1 MSNSRSA
8 SLDTL
13 EIPVADS
20 PATASSSHAPDD
32 WTLPQPFKH
41 RGWKPYRDRIYR
53 TLIALDV
60 SPARRRR
67 FAGCGSSVWL
77 LVNREDPALFKV
89 VYSSCHDRFCL
100 PCSRARATNIRNN
113 LANYT
118 QGLKLRF
125 VTLTLAHTSQPLA
138 VQLDRLVRAFKSL
151 RGTPL
156 WRQRVRGGVAFL
168 EVKLSDR
175 TGCWHPHFHVLID
188 SNFLPQSVLSALWL
202 DVTGDSK
209 IVDIRLVRGQE
220 EVAQYVTKYV
230 TKPLSGTVLR
240 DAATTVEAV
249 SALHNRRLFIAFGG
263 WVKWK
268 LTQNADPKTWD
279 LFAHE
284 SELFQR
290 SKDGDPFADAIIQHV
305 LAFFYADGDSEFR
318 VEHVPLSTGPPAGAE
333 SRQRTLW

>member
-1 MSNSRSA
+1 MSDSRSA

-13 EIPVADS
+13 EIPVINNTAD
-20 PATASSSHAPDD
+20 ASCEHPPDD
-32 WTLPQPFKH
+32 WRLPQPFKH

-60 SPARRRR
+60 SPARRSR

-77 LVNREDPALFKV
+77 LVHREDPSMFKV

-113 LANYT
+113 LAVAT
-118 QGLKLRF
+118 AGMRLRF
-125 VTLTLAHTSQPLA
+125 LTLTLAHTSQPLA
-138 VQLDRLVRAFKSL
+138 AQLDRLVAAFKKL

-156 WRQRVRGGVAFL
+156 WKQRVRGGVAFL

-175 TGCWHPHFHVLID
+175 TGRWHPHFHVLVD
-188 SNFLPQSVLSALWL
+188 SDFLPQSVLSALWL
-202 DVTGDSK
+202 DATGDSK
-209 IVDIRLVRGQE
+209 IVDIRLVRDPE
-220 EVAQYVTKYV
+220 EISRYVTKYV
-230 TKPLSGTVLR
+230 TKPLSASVLR

-249 SALHNRRLFIAFGG
+249 AALHNRRLFISFGA
-263 WVKWK
+263 WTKWK
-268 LTQNADPKTWD
+268 LTQNADPKSWD

-290 SKDGDPFADAIIQHV
+290 SRDGDTFASAIIEHV
-305 LAFFYADGDSEFR
+305 LAFFYAEGASEFR
-318 VEHVPLSTGPPAGAE
+318 VEYVPIAHSPPAGSE
-333 SRQRTLW
+333 SRQKTLW